1 LVPIRDG
8 VGASGNHGFPRDV
21 TIKSGT
27 VVRFIN
33 YDTITGHTIHSDGGT
48 AFPHED
54 DQMAKAPSAGQA
66 GGTYQITTSQSGIYS
81 FYCHDHG
88 DNTGIGIV
96 SVGAP

>member
-1 LVPIRDG
+1 M
-8 VGASGNHGFPRDV
+8 

-33 YDTITGHTIHSDGGT
+33 YDTTSGHTIHSDGGD

-54 DQMAKAPSAGQA
+54 DQMARAPAAGQA
-66 GGTYQITTSQSGIYS
+66 GGTYDITTGPDGIYT

-88 DNTGIGIV
+88 DNTGIGII
-96 SVGAP
+96 SVAP